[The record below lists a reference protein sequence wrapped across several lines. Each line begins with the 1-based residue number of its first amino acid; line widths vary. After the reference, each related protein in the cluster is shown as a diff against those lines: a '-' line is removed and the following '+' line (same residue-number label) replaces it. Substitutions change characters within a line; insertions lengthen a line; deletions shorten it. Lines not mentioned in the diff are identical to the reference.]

1 MEYPEDL
8 NWSFMIKN
16 LQRTGLT
23 LPAIAQETGFTLV
36 ELGEMER
43 EEYYPPYLSIIK
55 LLDLHLMRCPGQHMR
70 AGVVYA
76 ETGEG
81 DVHD

>member
-1 MEYPEDL
+1 MKYPEDL

-43 EEYYPPYLSIIK
+43 EEYYPP
-55 LLDLHLMRCPGQHMR
+55 
-70 AGVVYA
+70 
-76 ETGEG
+76 
-81 DVHD
+81 